1 MSTTRLFSTSALAAS
16 ALLALAPVA
25 WAQAPAASNAAS
37 AAALP
42 VTVDHDNLW
51 NLAARVAPVRG
62 ATRQQVMVAL
72 LRLNP
77 QAFVQGNM
85 HRLRRG
91 MPLTV
96 PSAQEI
102 AAEDPARAE
111 QLVQAHLLALDK
123 GAPVPVLPRLGVS
136 SASGVATPS
145 AAASATAVAPPARP
159 AAAAASAPASSPA
172 VAAAVPAPATP
183 ASVLA
188 PPPAPQTPASAPSPV
203 PAQPATA
210 HAPSAATAAS
220 QVAEPAEQPAPVVPQ
235 AESGSPSAVVR
246 WLPYALAVVL
256 AGGAVLMWQ
265 RRRSRERFNDS
276 VISSFFDENGV
287 RRPSRPKVI
296 DVSQAG
302 VETARTVET
311 LQSAAELVRDSASSV
326 MPLQPADDP
335 YRETALKLEI
345 ARTCL
350 EVGRT
355 EAARLMLQIV
365 RREGSAAQQLLAG
378 DLLDRLAPA

>member
-1 MSTTRLFSTSALAAS
+1 VPT
-16 ALLALAPVA
+16 
-25 WAQAPAASNAAS
+25 
-37 AAALP
+37 LP
-42 VTVDHDNLW
+42 
-51 NLAARVAPVRG
+51 
-62 ATRQQVMVAL
+62 
-72 LRLNP
+72 
-77 QAFVQGNM
+77 
-85 HRLRRG
+85 
-91 MPLTV
+91 
-96 PSAQEI
+96 
-102 AAEDPARAE
+102 
-111 QLVQAHLLALDK
+111 
-123 GAPVPVLPRLGVS
+123 
-136 SASGVATPS
+136 
-145 AAASATAVAPPARP
+145 
-159 AAAAASAPASSPA
+159 
-172 VAAAVPAPATP
+172 
-183 ASVLA
+183 
-188 PPPAPQTPASAPSPV
+188 
-203 PAQPATA
+203 
-210 HAPSAATAAS
+210 APSAATAAS
-220 QVAEPAEQPAPVVPQ
+220 QVAEPLVQPAPVVPQ
-235 AESGSPSAVVR
+235 AESGSPSPVVR

-276 VISSFFDENGV
+276 VMSSFFDENGV

>member
-16 ALLALAPVA
+16 ALLALT
-25 WAQAPAASNAAS
+25 PAAWGQASAAS
-37 AAALP
+37 TTATAAALP

-123 GAPVPVLPRLGVS
+123 GAPVPVLPRLATS
-136 SASGVATPS
+136 SAGGVTAPSG
-145 AAASATAVAPPARP
+145 AASAAAVAPPARP
-159 AAAAASAPASSPA
+159 AAAAASVPASSPA

-183 ASVLA
+183 ASVMA
-188 PPPAPQTPASAPSPV
+188 PLPASLTPASAPSPV
-203 PAQPATA
+203 PALP
-210 HAPSAATAAS
+210 APSVATAAS
-220 QVAEPAEQPAPVVPQ
+220 QVAEPLVQPAPVVPQ
-235 AESGSPSAVVR
+235 AEAGSPSPVVR

-276 VISSFFDENGV
+276 VMSSFFDENGV

>member
-1 MSTTRLFSTSALAAS
+1 MPTTRLFSTSALAA
-16 ALLALAPVA
+16 AVLLSLVPVT
-25 WAQAPAASNAAS
+25 WAAAAEASTAAS

-42 VTVDHDNLW
+42 VTVEQDNLW
-51 NLAARVAPVRG
+51 NLASRQPPVPG

-91 MPLTV
+91 VGLMA

-111 QLVQAHLLALDK
+111 QIVQAHLSALEQ
-123 GAPVPVLPRLGVS
+123 GVAAPALPRLAGPAPRAAATPAS
-136 SASGVATPS
+136 KPTPAASASAAAVAPLAPPAIAPAPGRPPAAAASVTPAVPVNAPVTVPVTEPAAEQPGAS
-145 AAASATAVAPPARP
+145 AAASAAG
-159 AAAAASAPASSPA
+159 AASAA
-172 VAAAVPAPATP
+172 VEVPAPVT
-183 ASVLA
+183 
-188 PPPAPQTPASAPSPV
+188 
-203 PAQPATA
+203 
-210 HAPSAATAAS
+210 
-220 QVAEPAEQPAPVVPQ
+220 PVVPQ
-235 AESGSPSAVVR
+235 GPADSGAPSPVVR
-246 WLPYALAVVL
+246 WLPYALAVAL
-256 AGGAVLMWQ
+256 AGGAVLMW
-265 RRRSRERFNDS
+265 RRRRAREHFDES
-276 VISSFFDENGV
+276 VISSFYDENGV

-311 LQSAAELVRDSASSV
+311 LQPAAELVRSGASSA
-326 MPLQPADDP
+326 MPLQQADDP

-350 EVGRT
+350 EVGRA
-355 EAARLMLQIV
+355 EAARLMLQVV

>member
-16 ALLALAPVA
+16 ALLALTPAA
-25 WAQAPAASNAAS
+25 WAQASAASTAAS

-123 GAPVPVLPRLGVS
+123 GAPVPVLPRLAVA
-136 SASGVATPS
+136 SASGM
-145 AAASATAVAPPARP
+145 AAVTPPARA
-159 AAAAASAPASSPA
+159 AAAAASVPASSPA
-172 VAAAVPAPATP
+172 GAAAVPAPATP
-183 ASVLA
+183 ASVMA
-188 PPPAPQTPASAPSPV
+188 PPPAPLTPASAPSPV
-203 PAQPATA
+203 PTLP
-210 HAPSAATAAS
+210 APSAATAAS
-220 QVAEPAEQPAPVVPQ
+220 QVAEPLVQPAPVVPQ
-235 AESGSPSAVVR
+235 AESGSPSPVVR

-276 VISSFFDENGV
+276 VMSSFFDENGV

>member
-16 ALLALAPVA
+16 ALLALT
-25 WAQAPAASNAAS
+25 PAAWGQASAAS
-37 AAALP
+37 TTATAAALP

-123 GAPVPVLPRLGVS
+123 GAPVPVLPRLATS
-136 SASGVATPS
+136 SAGGVTAPSG
-145 AAASATAVAPPARP
+145 AASAAAVAPPARP
-159 AAAAASAPASSPA
+159 AAAAASVPASSPA

-183 ASVLA
+183 ASVMA
-188 PPPAPQTPASAPSPV
+188 PLPASLTPASAPSPV
-203 PAQPATA
+203 PALP
-210 HAPSAATAAS
+210 APSVATAAS
-220 QVAEPAEQPAPVVPQ
+220 QVAEPLVQPAPVVPQ
-235 AESGSPSAVVR
+235 AEAGSPSPVVR

-276 VISSFFDENGV
+276 VMSSFFDENGV

-378 DLLDRLAPA
+378 DLLDRLATD